1 MEEMFKDIL
10 WRIGVVFKRTF
21 CQESKSPKKRP
32 TVCYSRYEN
41 DSEPLN
47 RQGTKTWWNCSSL
60 QPFSPWLTPQHGF
73 FLGAMVPFSTCKVCS
88 TRCSTFLSCDL
99 HICSISYSHLY
110 VQKYPKSML
119 FFIYDIQTYRI
130 SSPNP
135 RVQLASSIASWR
147 GCHDY
152 QWSVNRFLRAN
163 CRLMKKKAMMN
174 CIWF

>member
-1 MEEMFKDIL
+1 MELCLKEPFLKSQNHQKKANRLLLAL
-10 WRIGVVFKRTF
+10 WKRLRTT
-21 CQESKSPKKRP
+21 KSPGNQDMVKLFF
-32 TVCYSRYEN
+32 TTAF
-41 DSEPLN
+41 
-47 RQGTKTWWNCSSL
+47 QSL
-60 QPFSPWLTPQHGF
+60 ADASACF

-147 GCHDY
+147 GYHDY